1 MATPDP
7 YTCPNCRATLTPGL
21 ESCPGC
27 RMRLRGPQAMRLWQ
41 VQQQIATLTAESQTL
56 IADLLAAP
64 TAAAVRPALE
74 QPGSGVPGAPATR
87 RSFSAQQLL
96 LGLGALLLL
105 SAAAAFLVVIWR
117 VVGLAGQ
124 AAIMAGL
131 TAAAAAGAALGTRRS
146 LPAAAETAAVVA
158 TGLVL
163 VDLAAAHRL
172 DLAGLGAVP
181 LERYWAYASL
191 LAGCLVL
198 GCDLL
203 VPRGPAGTPLRRI
216 LTYRPAAAV
225 LLAAAPWFALLAV
238 HVEGARLVAAL
249 MLVTLANLVLGAVAA
264 RFDRPPAAAAP
275 AAPPASPGAGS
286 RLDRLVERLPLSALI
301 LSGAGA
307 LAIVGHV
314 LAGLRVGYS
323 PDHAAADRYAA
334 FGLLMVVPVLI
345 AAGSARV
352 VGQWVPTVASV
363 RRWLPVAAVT
373 WAAPV
378 LVIPVLDAHS
388 RVLIAVA
395 VALAVGLT
403 CVQVGLVTAASP
415 VPAAWLRVL
424 TAAGSAAQ
432 PLLAVAVV
440 LLAAAEQ
447 TTLRAVAQDSQA
459 HATVPM
465 PLVVLPAVAWAVPSA
480 AAAIRLR
487 QSPWAWVTQ
496 AAVLLAVGRAVAD
509 AGPGTQLAAMLVAFA
524 GTITLAAVAAHRTSP
539 FWWSVEL
546 SAVLSGGVYGTA
558 AALAALDL
566 DAGYLSLALFV
577 IGVLTLGYAAV
588 PHRLPFAYLGS
599 LVISAG
605 TTNLLTNA
613 EVDMIEAYTVPL
625 VVLLAGIGAVQWG
638 RDRSRPTVLTA
649 GPALSVALGPSLLVA
664 IRDGDSL
671 RLAAVTAVAMVVL
684 LVGLVR
690 RWKAPVSVGGLVLA
704 VVAVT
709 QGGPLIGYVPGW
721 LILAVGAA
729 ALLAAGVLWERAVLA
744 GHRAH
749 VWFGALS

>member
-41 VQQQIATLTAESQTL
+41 VQQQIATLTAESQSL

-64 TAAAVRPALE
+64 TATAARPALE

-105 SAAAAFLVVIWR
+105 SAAAAFLVVIWH

-131 TAAAAAGAALGTRRS
+131 TAAAAVGAALGTRRS

-203 VPRGPAGTPLRRI
+203 VPRERAGTPLRRI
-216 LTYRPAAAV
+216 LTYRPAAGV
-225 LLAAAPWFALLAV
+225 LLAAAPWFALVAV
-238 HVEGARLVAAL
+238 HVEGARLVAGL
-249 MLVTLANLVLGAVAA
+249 MLVALANLVLGAAAA
-264 RFDRPPAAAAP
+264 RFDRPRAAAAP
-275 AAPPASPGAGS
+275 AAPPASPGAGA
-286 RLDRLVERLPLSALI
+286 RLVERLPLSALI
-301 LSGAGA
+301 LSGAGV

-363 RRWLPVAAVT
+363 RRWLPVAAMT

-378 LVIPVLDAHS
+378 LVIPVLDAHN

-403 CVQVGLVTAASP
+403 CVKVGLVTATSP

-447 TTLRAVAQDSQA
+447 TTLRALAQNSQA

-509 AGPGTQLAAMLVAFA
+509 AGPATQLAATLVAFA

-539 FWWSVEL
+539 FWWGVEL
-546 SAVLSGGVYGTA
+546 SAVLFGGVYGTA
-558 AALAALDL
+558 AALAAVDL
-566 DAGYLSLALFV
+566 DAGYLSLASFV
-577 IGVLTLGYAAV
+577 IGVLTLGYAAA

-599 LVISAG
+599 LIISAG
-605 TTNLLTNA
+605 TTNLLSNA

-625 VVLLAGIGAVQWG
+625 VVLLAGIGAVQWR

-684 LVGLVR
+684 LVGLAR

-721 LILAVGAA
+721 LILAVGAG